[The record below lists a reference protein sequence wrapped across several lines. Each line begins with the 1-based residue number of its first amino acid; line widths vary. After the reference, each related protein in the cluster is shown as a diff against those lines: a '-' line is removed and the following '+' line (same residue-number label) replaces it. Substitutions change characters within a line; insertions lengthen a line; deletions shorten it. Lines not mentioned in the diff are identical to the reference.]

1 MDIGSILVILAIVI
15 ITIAFIARPIIE
27 NRGFAVTDSDRRT
40 SALQAQRDQILTILQ
55 ELDMDHAI
63 GKIEQDDYIEQRSVL
78 VARGAA
84 VLKELDQL
92 VGVVVETDGQE
103 QSQDLGSRKD
113 DASRELAAQIENAV
127 SNLREQDSDSED
139 NFCSHCGKALVSGAR
154 FCAHCGTVIPL
165 RET

>member
-1 MDIGSILVILAIVI
+1 LS
-15 ITIAFIARPIIE
+15 IAFIARPVIE

-40 SALQAQRDQILTILQ
+40 SALQAQRDQILTVLQ

-63 GKIEQDDYIEQRSVL
+63 GKIEEGGYFEQRSVL

-103 QSQDLGSRKD
+103 KSQDLGSRKD
-113 DASRELAAQIENAV
+113 DASRELEAQIENAV
-127 SNLREQDSDSED
+127 SNLRERGSDSED
-139 NFCSHCGKALVSGAR
+139 NFCSHCGKVLVSGDR
-154 FCAHCGTVIPL
+154 FCAHCGTAIQVG
-165 RET
+165 ET